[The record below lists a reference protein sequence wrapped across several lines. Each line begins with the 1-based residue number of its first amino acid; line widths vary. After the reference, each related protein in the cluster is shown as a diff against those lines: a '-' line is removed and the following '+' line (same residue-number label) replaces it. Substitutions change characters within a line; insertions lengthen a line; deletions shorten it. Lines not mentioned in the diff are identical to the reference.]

1 MDVAPLTGL
10 SHVQL
15 RVSDLD
21 AAVAW
26 YSRALGLTELRSD
39 PDRYVALHSA
49 SGHFRLVLSIDGHA
63 DAGGALD
70 HIAFAVSDLDA
81 LEVWCDH
88 LTAIGVAHE
97 GITTNIAGHSVDLFD
112 PDGNNIEL
120 IAER

>member
-1 MDVAPLTGL
+1 MDAIPLKGL

-26 YSRALGLTELRSD
+26 YGRALGLTELRRD
-39 PDRYVALHSA
+39 PDRYVALHST
-49 SGHFRLVLSIDGHA
+49 SGHFRVVLSSGGHA

-70 HIAFAVSDLDA
+70 HIAFAVRDLDA

-88 LTAIGVAHE
+88 LAAIGVEHE

-120 IAER
+120 VAER